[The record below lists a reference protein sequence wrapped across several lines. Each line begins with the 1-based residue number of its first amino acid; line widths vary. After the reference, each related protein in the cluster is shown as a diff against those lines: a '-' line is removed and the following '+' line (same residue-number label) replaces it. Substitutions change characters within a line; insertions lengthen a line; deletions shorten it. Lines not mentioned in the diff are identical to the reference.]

1 MPLAFNLFI
10 RLAKQNISNKFDFSS
25 NSRLLLKAVTI
36 FVYENA
42 TSSQNTLEA
51 TSVLSLLSTERK
63 GFLRSE
69 HALLIRWLSQ
79 AHQVLSQKSRG
90 VFYFLS
96 VRATKFIQGNTDSIA
111 QHTVLGSNVVLK
123 A

>member
-10 RLAKQNISNKFDFSS
+10 RLARQNISNKFDFSS

-63 GFLRSE
+63 GYLRSE

-96 VRATKFIQGNTDSIA
+96 VWATKFMQGNTDSIS